1 MSRAAIIK
9 AFKLIFT
16 HGKSWIILSLIS
28 RITIGLMPFVV
39 LKLTETLINHVTAFI
54 SNQTTSLRFIFLLLF
69 AQFILTI
76 LKSIL
81 QHLNEVWDME
91 IEYKLD
97 FVMGKMLS
105 EKTTSISYKYF
116 ESTEFFN
123 TLERIGNNQGSRVIS
138 PLRHILDLFQALI
151 SFCSYVVFLSMV
163 HWSLVILSVF
173 VAIPTLLIQTK
184 FGNEKFFLMKYL
196 TKEAREANFI
206 SGLFQDKGGNKEIR
220 LFNLSSYLLK
230 KWERLT
236 HYTNNKA
243 IHLMKREKRTHI
255 LLDGLTALL
264 YGGGSWIIIHLLR
277 SNKLGIG
284 EFVSIGQAIQG
295 AQGVINSAAV
305 SIARIYEEQLY
316 LNDYFTFIEAE
327 EETSTESHP
336 IWIDASSAIT
346 LNHVSFSYSDTSP
359 NVLNEINL
367 TIKKGE
373 KIAIVGENGSGKTT
387 LIKCILGLYPII
399 NGDVYINQKH
409 IQSMKRNEIS
419 KSISVIFQDFMSYPF
434 SVRENIAFGDLK
446 EIKND
451 DLLLELCK
459 YSGLLNKIN
468 SLPEGLDTNLGKILS
483 NESEELSGGQWQRIA
498 IARALLKNAE
508 ILILDEP
515 TSSLDPLTEME
526 IFERMNEMANDRTAI
541 FVSHRMAAARFADR
555 IIVMKNGSIVE
566 VGSHSELMSSETL
579 YSELFKVQA
588 KWYA

>member
-1 MSRAAIIK
+1 MSRVAIIK

-138 PLRHILDLFQALI
+138 PLRHILDLFQAII

-163 HWSLVILSVF
+163 HWSLVLLSVF

-327 EETSTESHP
+327 EEISTESHP

-387 LIKCILGLYPII
+387 LIKCILGLYPISS
-399 NGDVYINQKH
+399 GDIYINQKH
-409 IQSMKRNEIS
+409 IQSMERNEIS

>member
-1 MSRAAIIK
+1 MSRIAILK

-28 RITIGLMPFVV
+28 RIIIGLMPFVV
-39 LKLTETLINHVTAFI
+39 LKLTETLINHVTTFI

-76 LKSIL
+76 MKSIL

-163 HWSLVILSVF
+163 HWSLVLLSVF

>member
-1 MSRAAIIK
+1 MSRVAIIK
-9 AFKLIFT
+9 AFKLIIK
-16 HGKSWIILSLIS
+16 HGKSWLILSLIS
-28 RITIGLMPFVV
+28 RITIGLMPFVL

-69 AQFILTI
+69 AQFIFTI

-105 EKTTSISYKYF
+105 EKTTRISYKYF

-138 PLRHILDLFQALI
+138 PLRHILDLFQAII

-163 HWSLVILSVF
+163 HWSLVVLSVF

-184 FGNEKFFLMKYL
+184 FGNEKFFLMKYI

-277 SNKLGIG
+277 SNRLGIG

-305 SIARIYEEQLY
+305 SLARIYEEQLY
-316 LNDYFTFIEAE
+316 LNDYFNFIGTE

-387 LIKCILGLYPII
+387 LIKCILGLYPIT

-409 IQSMKRNEIS
+409 IKSMKRNEVS

-451 DLLLELCK
+451 DLLLDLCK

>member
-1 MSRAAIIK
+1 MSRVAIIK

-316 LNDYFTFIEAE
+316 LNDYFTFIEAK

-387 LIKCILGLYPII
+387 LIKCILGLYPIAS
-399 NGDVYINQKH
+399 GDIYINQKH